1 MGRKKKI
8 KIKRRKREKKK
19 QKKVVIRKAVAQNTL
34 KTNDEKIQI
43 KKIKKQ
49 ATEKKI

>member
-8 KIKRRKREKKK
+8 KKIKRVKKK
-19 QKKVVIRKAVAQNTL
+19 QKKTLIRKLVGQNTL

-49 ATEKKI
+49 PTEKKL